1 MTAIVANSVRNMRF
15 LVKTVP
21 PSLGVLSTVPLAL
34 LRVLITLFRFKIVV
48 TFLCP
53 EYSSLSEL
61 QHSSKGSF
69 LFLRPPEAAS
79 AGRTLQRM
87 RIGSFSWAHTSK
99 DAQERICWSKYV
111 CKAASKLLFTNH
123 FYYLLVFRASV
134 HVKFKQHVYV
144 LNPSLT
150 FNS

>member
-1 MTAIVANSVRNMRF
+1 

-79 AGRTLQRM
+79 AGRTLPND
-87 RIGSFSWAHTSK
+87 AHRQLQLGAHFK
-99 DAQERICWSKYV
+99 GCAGEDMLEQV
-111 CKAASKLLFTNH
+111 CL
-123 FYYLLVFRASV
+123 
-134 HVKFKQHVYV
+134 
-144 LNPSLT
+144 
-150 FNS
+150 